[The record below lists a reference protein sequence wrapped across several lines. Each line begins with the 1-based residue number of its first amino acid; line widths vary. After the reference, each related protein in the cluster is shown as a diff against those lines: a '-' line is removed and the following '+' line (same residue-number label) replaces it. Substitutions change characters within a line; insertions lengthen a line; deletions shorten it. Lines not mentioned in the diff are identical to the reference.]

1 MADPIRIESSL
12 RYTCSRCSKSCDS
25 VVVDTRFNDGISAS
39 LSDYFQVLNHGIHGK
54 AKRAVVAQA
63 MFFGWAAKPIT
74 VVVGQSS
81 RHSSASCQ
89 SGPKRITKIM
99 KAISQLPCDWKFD
112 LLNLAN
118 PLSQVP
124 RNIDEIVIGLGRSKL
139 RVNVGK
145 QSLVI
150 ENLSID
156 LDQDESVLTS
166 VSYRLSLRLGPSKG
180 YRQLAGAV
188 RLHANTPYGKRRS
201 GSHKNPDPRHA
212 QRQYSNSCSRQRSRR
227 SPSLPPN
234 NAVADTWL
242 HTRADSIP
250 QLLPTKHSPIP
261 LWAGSHS
268 AMSLIREK
276 LVHG

>member
-1 MADPIRIESSL
+1 MADPIHIESSL

-39 LSDYFQVLNHGIHGK
+39 LSDYFQVLNHSIHGK
-54 AKRAVVAQA
+54 AKRVVVAQA
-63 MFFGWAAKPIT
+63 IFFARAAKPIT

-81 RHSSASCQ
+81 RHPSASRQ

-99 KAISQLPCDWKFD
+99 KAISQLPRYWKFD
-112 LLNLAN
+112 LLDLAN
-118 PLSQVP
+118 PLSQIP
-124 RNIDEIVIGLGRSKL
+124 RNIDEIVTGLGRSKL
-139 RVNVGK
+139 RVKAGK

-150 ENLSID
+150 ENLSVD

-166 VSYRLSLRLGPSKG
+166 VSYRLSLRLGPSQG
-180 YRQLAGAV
+180 YRQLASAV

-201 GSHKNPDPRHA
+201 GSHKNTDPRHA
-212 QRQYSNSCSRQRSRR
+212 QRQKSNRCSRQRSRR

-234 NAVADTWL
+234 NAIANAWL
-242 HTRADSIP
+242 HARADSIP
-250 QLLPTKHSPIP
+250 QLLPTRHFHFP
-261 LWAGSHS
+261 LWTGWHF